1 MKSTQKTYQSQT
13 YKSTNH
19 KVSSRTPLSI
29 NTSKYTTFKA
39 NESQNLGRNKNFG
52 LVNKSVIESLNIE
65 RRNYIYVDNP
75 PDTHKIFFD
84 SNLRKYRTLSVGLK
98 NSSYNEKTYNP
109 NRNKVNSSDI
119 RYNQTNLSTIR
130 KATTNNSGN
139 KYNQTL
145 RCICGKDLMERSL
158 NLDKM
163 TDQRGNRTSNS
174 VNQRNN
180 MTQSSRDNKYQAS
193 SRNEALLAKE
203 KQDQRIH
210 SYTNK
215 IEPRKDNTSKNINDM
230 NKNMRVNTADS
241 LNAQKNQ
248 GSRGNEQEKE
258 KQSILNKMQREKEKE
273 KNKYEFNI
281 PRPTKEKAYQGD
293 MINRKINNDVN
304 ANTNINK
311 PFASLNNQAN
321 YTPIQINKSTD
332 QNYNAKKEVGD
343 LAQMDLE
350 QFKKMQSPYKN
361 EEIIKDENG
370 EIVKRKEEK
379 TIIILPGQTIE
390 PKSIIET
397 FEKPTLEVVQ
407 NEDGTSQ
414 SILRQTK
421 ITTNVENIPITNPNS
436 SSKKGEGDLQL
447 IKQIITH
454 EYKTVSANKD
464 ETDKNEENKEKE
476 KEKEGLNINL
486 ENNMNKEN
494 EENIDKSNEMKEN
507 DTTNKKLRYM
517 DLVEDENAQKENI
530 MKDNKNTEFESNKKP
545 GNKMEAKEKEKS
557 KNKDS
562 ILKSKN
568 KNKAKNEQL
577 NQNKK
582 TDEEID
588 SKNKNIKSNLAEKQT
603 MTKKEKEKEKS
614 NDKSKDINLSKAKDK
629 SLQGSLNKE
638 INLDKNQGKEGEETN
653 LRKSFRRNKKG
664 EKGEKEK
671 KDNKQSD
678 KEGNIKIVFELYEKC
693 FKLGN
698 KPGSE
703 KDIAKIVEILII
715 LEEKEWKDILSKLLK
730 AFPKSNDL
738 NKKILDLIINKKDD
752 KINKD
757 KNKLKGKGSSNK
769 LSEEKKIQKES
780 RSKSQIKSSGL
791 KNKLM
796 LEEEDNIKGETDKK
810 PKFLENGG
818 KASLISNSNFAVNSV
833 NVANIGNLNFDGL
846 FLDISKYQNKEREKN
861 PFEGPSTFYKFYKL
875 RQSKIKKKIIDMTN
889 EAKNN

>member
-13 YKSTNH
+13 YKSNTH

-29 NTSKYTTFKA
+29 NTSRYTTFKA
-39 NESQNLGRNKNFG
+39 NVSKNLDRNKNTR

-65 RRNYIYVDNP
+65 RKNYIYVDNA
-75 PDTHKIFFD
+75 PDTNSIFFD
-84 SNLRKYRTLSVGLK
+84 SNLRKYRTISSGIK
-98 NSSYNEKTYNP
+98 NTLYNEKTYNP
-109 NRNKVNSSDI
+109 NRNKVNPSGL
-119 RYNQTNLSTIR
+119 RYNQTNISTHG
-130 KATTNNSGN
+130 KAPAINSGN
-139 KYNQTL
+139 RFNQTIK
-145 RCICGKDLMERSL
+145 CICGKESEGRSL

-163 TDQRGNRTSNS
+163 ANQRGNRSSNS
-174 VNQRNN
+174 TNPRNN
-180 MTQSSRDNKYQAS
+180 MNQYTRDNKYQAT
-193 SRNEALLAKE
+193 SRNGALLEKE
-203 KQDQRIH
+203 KQDQRIR

-215 IEPRKDNTSKNINDM
+215 IEQKKDYTARNINDM
-230 NKNMRVNTADS
+230 NKNMRINTADR
-241 LNAQKNQ
+241 LNGQKNQ
-248 GSRGNEQEKE
+248 GIRGNEKE
-258 KQSILNKMQREKEKE
+258 NQRQNILNKMQSEKEKG

-464 ETDKNEENKEKE
+464 ETDKKEENKEKE

-791 KNKLM
+791 KNKLK

-846 FLDISKYQNKEREKN
+846 FLDISKYQNKEKEKN

>member
-13 YKSTNH
+13 YKSNNH
-19 KVSSRTPLSI
+19 KAFSRTPLSI
-29 NTSKYTTFKA
+29 NASRYTTFKA

-52 LVNKSVIESLNIE
+52 LLNKPVFESLNME
-65 RRNYIYVDNP
+65 RKNYIYVDNP
-75 PDTHKIFFD
+75 PDTNLIFFD
-84 SNLRKYRTLSVGLK
+84 SNLRKYRTLSVGSK

-109 NRNKVNSSDI
+109 IRNKVNSSGI
-119 RYNQTNLSTIR
+119 KYNQTNLSTFG
-130 KATTNNSGN
+130 KVTKNNSGN
-139 KYNQTL
+139 KYNQHL
-145 RCICGKDLMERSL
+145 RCICGKDSMERSF

-163 TDQRGNRTSNS
+163 ADQRGNRTYNS
-174 VNQRNN
+174 LNQRNN
-180 MTQSSRDNKYQAS
+180 MTQYSRDNKYQVS
-193 SRNEALLAKE
+193 SRNGAQLAKE

-210 SYTNK
+210 SYANK
-215 IEPRKDNTSKNINDM
+215 VEPRKDYTSKNVNM
-230 NKNMRVNTADS
+230 NKNMRVNTADR
-241 LNAQKNQ
+241 LNTQKNQ
-248 GSRGNEQEKE
+248 GSRRNEQEKE
-258 KQSILNKMQREKEKE
+258 KQNILNKMQREKEKE

-293 MINRKINNDVN
+293 MINRKINNDTNTN
-304 ANTNINK
+304 AKTNINK
-311 PFASLNNQAN
+311 PSTSLNNQAN
-321 YTPIQINKSTD
+321 YTPIQINKSSNKD
-332 QNYNAKKEVGD
+332 YNAKKEVGD
-343 LAQMDLE
+343 LAPMDLE

-397 FEKPTLEVVQ
+397 FEKPTIEVVQ

-421 ITTNVENIPITNPNS
+421 IITNVENIPITNPKS

-464 ETDKNEENKEKE
+464 ETDKKEENKEKE
-476 KEKEGLNINL
+476 NEKEGLNINL

-494 EENIDKSNEMKEN
+494 EKNIDKINEMKEN
-507 DTTNKKLRYM
+507 DTTGKKLRYM
-517 DLVEDENAQKENI
+517 DLEEDENDQKENI
-530 MKDNKNTEFESNKKP
+530 MKENKKTEFETNKKP
-545 GNKMEAKEKEKS
+545 GNKLEAKEKEKY
-557 KNKDS
+557 KNIDAN
-562 ILKSKN
+562 LKSKN

-577 NQNKK
+577 NHNKK
-582 TDEEID
+582 TDEEMD
-588 SKNKNIKSNLAEKQT
+588 SKNKNINNIKSNLTEKQS
-603 MTKKEKEKEKS
+603 MTKKEKEKS
-614 NDKSKDINLSKAKDK
+614 NDKSKELNLSKKKDK
-629 SLQGSLNKE
+629 SLKDSSKKE
-638 INLDKNQGKEGEETN
+638 INLDKKQGKDGEETN

-664 EKGEKEK
+664 EKEK
-671 KDNKQSD
+671 KDDKQSD
-678 KEGNIKIVFELYEKC
+678 KDGNIKIVFELYEKC

-703 KDIAKIVEILII
+703 KDIAKIVEILIV
-715 LEEKEWKDILSKLLK
+715 LEEKKWKDILNKLLK

-738 NKKILDLIINKKDD
+738 NKKILDLIINKKVD
-752 KINKD
+752 KTNKD
-757 KNKLKGKGSSNK
+757 KNKLKGKGSGNK
-769 LSEEKKIQKES
+769 TSEEKDVQKEN
-780 RSKSQIKSSGL
+780 RSKSQIKASGL
-791 KNKLM
+791 KNKLK

-810 PKFLENGG
+810 LKFLENGG
-818 KASLISNSNFAVNSV
+818 KASLVSNSNFGVNSV

-846 FLDISKYQNKEREKN
+846 FLDISKYQNKERDKN